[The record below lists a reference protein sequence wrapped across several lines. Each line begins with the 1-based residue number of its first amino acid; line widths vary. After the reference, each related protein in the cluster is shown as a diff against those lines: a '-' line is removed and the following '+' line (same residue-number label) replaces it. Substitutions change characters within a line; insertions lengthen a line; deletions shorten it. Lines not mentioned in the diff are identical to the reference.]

1 MPSEQSKI
9 VIIGG
14 GTGLSVLVRGLKK
27 HPVDITAIVTVADD
41 GGSSGR
47 LRDELKIPPPGDVR
61 NVLAALSDVEPM
73 LEELFQH
80 RFTTT
85 GDLSGHSLGNLML
98 SAMTDITG
106 DFYRA
111 IIEMRKVLNVRGKV
125 IPAANQSVV
134 LKAELEDGTIVSGES
149 KIPYSGKKI
158 EKVFLSPSNVE
169 PINEAI
175 VEIEKA
181 DLIVIGPGS
190 LYTSILPN
198 LLVTDI
204 GKAVISAKAK
214 KVYVCNVMTQA
225 GETLHYSASDHV
237 KALNQHMDSSFIDTI
252 IVNEGKIPTNILKR
266 YNEELSQQVLFDL
279 DQLNE
284 LNLEVVTKPIIKYD
298 NNVIRHDTV
307 KLAEILCDLIP
318 TKVKVKK
325 GKMK

>member
-1 MPSEQSKI
+1 MVSHQSKI

-14 GTGLSVLVRGLKK
+14 GTGLSVLLRGLKK

-61 NVLAALSDVEPM
+61 NVLGALSDVEPM

-98 SAMTDITG
+98 SAMTAITG

-158 EKVFLSPSNVE
+158 EKVFLYPENVE
-169 PINEAI
+169 PIKEAI
-175 VEIEKA
+175 DEIERA

-198 LLVTDI
+198 LLVTNL
-204 GKAVISAKAK
+204 GKAVIASEAK

-225 GETLHYSASDHV
+225 GETLEYSASDHV
-237 KALNQHMDSSFIDTI
+237 KALYKHMDSNFINTI
-252 IVNEGKIPTNILKR
+252 IVNEGKIPPHILRR
-266 YNEELSQQVLFDL
+266 YSEELAEQVVLDL
-279 DQLNE
+279 DE
-284 LNLEVVTKPIIKYD
+284 LKHLKLEIVNKSIIKYE
-298 NNVIRHDTV
+298 NHIIRHDTV

-318 TKVKVKK
+318 TRRIYKRKLK
-325 GKMK
+325 

>member
-1 MPSEQSKI
+1 MPSQQSKI

-80 RFTTT
+80 RFTTS

-98 SAMTDITG
+98 SAMTAITG

-111 IIEMRKVLNVRGKV
+111 ITEMRKVLNVRGKV

-158 EKVFLSPSNVE
+158 ERVFLSPGNVE
-169 PINEAI
+169 PLHEAI
-175 VEIEKA
+175 DEINKA

-198 LLVTDI
+198 LLVSNI
-204 GKAVISAKAK
+204 GKAVVAAKAK

-237 KALNQHMDSSFIDTI
+237 KALYSHMDSSFIDTI
-252 IVNEGKIPTNILKR
+252 IVNEGNIPKNILRR
-266 YNEELSQQVLFDL
+266 YNEELAQQVTL
-279 DQLNE
+279 DLNE
-284 LNLEVVTKPIIKYD
+284 LDKLNLEIVHKSIVKYD
-298 NNVIRHDTV
+298 DNVIRHDTV
-307 KLAEILCDLIP
+307 KLAEIICDLIP
-318 TKVKVKK
+318 TKIKE
-325 GKMK
+325 

>member
-1 MPSEQSKI
+1 MVSQRSKI

-80 RFTTT
+80 RFATS

-98 SAMTDITG
+98 SAMTAITG

-111 IIEMRKVLNVRGKV
+111 IIEMRRVLNVRGKV

-158 EKVFLSPSNVE
+158 KRVFLAPSNVE
-169 PINEAI
+169 PLKEAI
-175 VEIEKA
+175 DEIERA

-198 LLVTDI
+198 LLVTKI
-204 GKAVISAKAK
+204 GKAVVASKAK

-225 GETLHYSASDHV
+225 GETLYYTASDHV
-237 KALNQHMDSSFIDTI
+237 KALYEHLDSSFIDTI
-252 IVNEGKIPTNILKR
+252 IVNEGTMPKNILELYK
-266 YNEELSQQVLFDL
+266 EEHAQQVKPDL
-279 DQLNE
+279 DE
-284 LNLEVVTKPIIKYD
+284 LNALKLEVVHKSIVKYD
-298 NNVIRHDTV
+298 DNVIRHDTV

-318 TKVKVKK
+318 TKIKE
-325 GKMK
+325 

>member
-1 MPSEQSKI
+1 MAKQPKI

-14 GTGLSVLVRGLKK
+14 GTGLSVLIRGLKK

-73 LEELFQH
+73 IEELFQH

-98 SAMTDITG
+98 SAMTTITG

-158 EKVFLSPSNVE
+158 ERVFLAPNNVE
-169 PINEAI
+169 PLNEAI
-175 VEIEKA
+175 SEIERA
-181 DLIVIGPGS
+181 DLIIIGPGS

-198 LLVTDI
+198 LLVQKI
-204 GKAVISAKAK
+204 GETVVSSNAK

-225 GETLHYSASDHV
+225 GETLNYTASDHV
-237 KALNQHMDSSFIDTI
+237 KALYQHLNNDFIDTI
-252 IVNEGKIPTNILKR
+252 IVNEGKIPTKILKR
-266 YNEELSQQVLFDL
+266 YSEELAEQVLIDVDDL
-279 DQLNE
+279 TE
-284 LNLEVVTKPIIKYD
+284 LGLEVLTRPIIKYE

-307 KLAEILCDLIP
+307 KLAEILYKLIP
-318 TKVKVKK
+318 ISKK
-325 GKMK
+325 EVGK

>member
-1 MPSEQSKI
+1 MPSQQSKI

-80 RFTTT
+80 RFTTS

-98 SAMTDITG
+98 SAMTAITG

-111 IIEMRKVLNVRGKV
+111 ITEMRKVLNVRGKV

-158 EKVFLSPSNVE
+158 ERVFLSPGNVE
-169 PINEAI
+169 PLHEAI
-175 VEIEKA
+175 DEINKA

-198 LLVTDI
+198 LLVSNI
-204 GKAVISAKAK
+204 GKAVVSAKAK

-237 KALNQHMDSSFIDTI
+237 KALYSHMDSSFIDTI
-252 IVNEGKIPTNILKR
+252 IVNEGNIPKNILRR
-266 YNEELSQQVLFDL
+266 YNEELAQQVTL
-279 DQLNE
+279 DLNE
-284 LNLEVVTKPIIKYD
+284 LNKLNLEIVHKSIVKYD
-298 NNVIRHDTV
+298 DNVIRHDTV
-307 KLAEILCDLIP
+307 KLAEIICDLIP
-318 TKVKVKK
+318 TKIKE
-325 GKMK
+325 

>member
-1 MPSEQSKI
+1 MVSQRSKI

-80 RFTTT
+80 RFATS

-98 SAMTDITG
+98 SAMTAITG

-111 IIEMRKVLNVRGKV
+111 IIEMRRVLNVRGKV

-158 EKVFLSPSNVE
+158 KRVFLAPANVE
-169 PINEAI
+169 PLKEALDEINR
-175 VEIEKA
+175 A

-198 LLVTDI
+198 LLVTKI
-204 GKAVISAKAK
+204 GKAVVNSKAK

-225 GETLHYSASDHV
+225 GETLYYTASDHV
-237 KALNQHMDSSFIDTI
+237 RALYQHLDSSFIDTI
-252 IVNEGKIPTNILKR
+252 IVNEGKMPKNILELYK
-266 YNEELSQQVLFDL
+266 EEHAQQVEL
-279 DQLNE
+279 DINE
-284 LNLEVVTKPIIKYD
+284 LESLNLEIVQKSIVKYD
-298 NNVIRHDTV
+298 DNVIRHDTV

-318 TKVKVKK
+318 TKIKE
-325 GKMK
+325 

>member
-1 MPSEQSKI
+1 MVSQRSKI

-80 RFTTT
+80 RFATS

-98 SAMTDITG
+98 SAMTAITG

-111 IIEMRKVLNVRGKV
+111 IIEMRRVLNVRGKV

-158 EKVFLSPSNVE
+158 KRVFLAPRNVE
-169 PINEAI
+169 PLKEAI
-175 VEIEKA
+175 DEINRA

-198 LLVTDI
+198 LLVPKI
-204 GKAVISAKAK
+204 GKAVVNSRAK

-225 GETLHYSASDHV
+225 GETLHYTASDHV
-237 KALNQHMDSSFIDTI
+237 KALYNHLDTNFVDTI
-252 IVNEGKIPTNILKR
+252 IVNEGTMPESILELYK
-266 YNEELSQQVLFDL
+266 EEHAQQVIL
-279 DQLNE
+279 DTKELDH
-284 LNLEVVTKPIIKYD
+284 LNLEVVHKSIVKYD
-298 NNVIRHDTV
+298 DNVIRHDTL

-318 TKVKVKK
+318 TKIKE
-325 GKMK
+325 

>member
-1 MPSEQSKI
+1 MASQQSKI

-80 RFTTT
+80 RFTST

-98 SAMTDITG
+98 SAMTSITG

-158 EKVFLSPSNVE
+158 ERVFLSPGNLE
-169 PINEAI
+169 PIQEAI
-175 VEIEKA
+175 DEIGKA

-198 LLVTDI
+198 LLVTDL
-204 GKAVISAKAK
+204 GKAVLTSKAK

-225 GETLHYSASDHV
+225 GETLQYTASDHV
-237 KALNQHMDSSFIDTI
+237 KALYQHMDCSFINTI
-252 IVNEGKIPTNILKR
+252 IVNEGNIPKQVLKR
-266 YNEELSQQVLFDL
+266 YSEELSQQVELDYNALNDL
-279 DQLNE
+279 QLEIVN
-284 LNLEVVTKPIIKYD
+284 KPIVKYD

-318 TKVKVKK
+318 TKIKK
-325 GKMK
+325 GKNK

>member
-1 MPSEQSKI
+1 MVSQRSRI

-80 RFTTT
+80 RFATS

-98 SAMTDITG
+98 SAMTAITG

-111 IIEMRKVLNVRGKV
+111 IIEMRRVLNVRGKV

-149 KIPYSGKKI
+149 KIPYSGNKI
-158 EKVFLSPSNVE
+158 KRVFLAPRNVE
-169 PINEAI
+169 PLKEALDEINR
-175 VEIEKA
+175 A

-198 LLVTDI
+198 LLVTNI
-204 GKAVISAKAK
+204 GKAVVNSKAK

-225 GETLHYSASDHV
+225 GETLHYTASDHV
-237 KALNQHMDSSFIDTI
+237 KALYQHLDSSFIDTI
-252 IVNEGKIPTNILKR
+252 IVNEGTMPKNILELYK
-266 YNEELSQQVLFDL
+266 EEHAQQVKL
-279 DQLNE
+279 DINE
-284 LNLEVVTKPIIKYD
+284 LEALDLEIVHKSIVKYD
-298 NNVIRHDTV
+298 DNVIRHDTV

-318 TKVKVKK
+318 TKIKD
-325 GKMK
+325 

>member
-1 MPSEQSKI
+1 MISQRSKI

-80 RFTTT
+80 RFATS

-98 SAMTDITG
+98 SAMTAITG

-111 IIEMRKVLNVRGKV
+111 IIEMRRVLNVRGKV

-158 EKVFLSPSNVE
+158 KRVFLAPGNVE
-169 PINEAI
+169 PLKEALD
-175 VEIEKA
+175 EISRA

-198 LLVTDI
+198 LLVTKI
-204 GKAVISAKAK
+204 GKAVINSKAK

-225 GETLHYSASDHV
+225 GETLHYTASDHV
-237 KALNQHMDSSFIDTI
+237 KALYEHLDSSFIDTI
-252 IVNEGKIPTNILKR
+252 IVNEGMMPKNILELYK
-266 YNEELSQQVLFDL
+266 EEHAQQVKL
-279 DQLNE
+279 DINE
-284 LNLEVVTKPIIKYD
+284 LKSLNLEIVHKSIVKYD
-298 NNVIRHDTV
+298 DNVIRHDTV

-318 TKVKVKK
+318 TKIKE
-325 GKMK
+325 

>member
-1 MPSEQSKI
+1 MVSQRSKI

-80 RFTTT
+80 RFATS

-98 SAMTDITG
+98 SAMTAITG

-111 IIEMRKVLNVRGKV
+111 IIEMRRVLNVRGKV

-158 EKVFLSPSNVE
+158 KRVFLAPANVE
-169 PINEAI
+169 PLKEALDEINR
-175 VEIEKA
+175 A

-198 LLVTDI
+198 LLVTKI
-204 GKAVISAKAK
+204 GRAVVNSKAK

-225 GETLHYSASDHV
+225 GETLYYTASDHV
-237 KALNQHMDSSFIDTI
+237 RALYQHLDSSFIDTI
-252 IVNEGKIPTNILKR
+252 IVNEGKMPKNILELYK
-266 YNEELSQQVLFDL
+266 EEHAQQVKL
-279 DQLNE
+279 DINE
-284 LNLEVVTKPIIKYD
+284 LESLNLEIVQKSIVKYD
-298 NNVIRHDTV
+298 DNVIRHDTV

-318 TKVKVKK
+318 TKIKE
-325 GKMK
+325 

>member
-1 MPSEQSKI
+1 MVSQRSKI

-80 RFTTT
+80 RFATT

-98 SAMTDITG
+98 SAMTAITG

-111 IIEMRKVLNVRGKV
+111 IIEMRRVLNVRGKV

-158 EKVFLSPSNVE
+158 KRVFLAPGNVE
-169 PINEAI
+169 PLKEALD
-175 VEIEKA
+175 EIKRA

-198 LLVTDI
+198 LLVTKI
-204 GKAVISAKAK
+204 GNAVVDSKAK

-225 GETLHYSASDHV
+225 GETLHYTASDHV
-237 KALNQHMDSSFIDTI
+237 KALYKHLDSSFIDTI
-252 IVNEGKIPTNILKR
+252 IVNEGTMPKNILELYK
-266 YNEELSQQVLFDL
+266 EEHAQQVILDL
-279 DQLNE
+279 DELE
-284 LNLEVVTKPIIKYD
+284 SLNLEIVHKSIVKYD
-298 NNVIRHDTV
+298 DNVIRHDTV

-318 TKVKVKK
+318 TKIKE
-325 GKMK
+325 